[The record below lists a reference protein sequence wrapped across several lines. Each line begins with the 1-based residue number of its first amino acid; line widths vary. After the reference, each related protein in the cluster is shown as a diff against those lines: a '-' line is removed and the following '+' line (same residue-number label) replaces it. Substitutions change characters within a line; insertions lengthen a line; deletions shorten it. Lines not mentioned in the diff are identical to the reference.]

1 MKKFEVISPFLD
13 FDDQTIEIGAV
24 IELDDNREAVLKKAC
39 VIGEHPIKDESKKK
53 TTKRSE

>member
-13 FDDQTIEIGAV
+13 FDDQTIEIGAI
-24 IELDDNREAVLKKAC
+24 IEIDESRETALKKAC

-53 TTKRSE
+53 TTKRSD